1 MPLKIIKTADEWADL
16 NRALGGYKKFIET
29 LRQNASKEVN
39 QVLDDIETRV
49 DDGEDFEEL
58 LKEYAGDKPFF
69 SSWLKER
76 APDEYKKTKGDEG
89 FTKGQELTG
98 KDADGNKV
106 SGTYIRS
113 IFGRPQIET
122 SSGPVVL
129 SEVM

>member
-16 NRALGGYKKFIET
+16 NRALGGYKKFIKT
-29 LRQNASKEVN
+29 LRENASKEVN

-76 APDEYKKTKGDEG
+76 APDEYKKTKESEG

-98 KDADGNKV
+98 KDSDGNKV

-122 SSGPVVL
+122 SFGPVVL
-129 SEVM
+129 SEVT

>member
-16 NRALGGYKKFIET
+16 NRALGGYKKFIKT
-29 LRQNASKEVN
+29 LRENASKEVN

-76 APDEYKKTKGDEG
+76 APDEYKKTKKDEG

-122 SSGPVVL
+122 SFGPVVL

>member
-58 LKEYAGDKPFF
+58 LKEYAGNKPFF

-122 SSGPVVL
+122 SFGPVVL

>member
-58 LKEYAGDKPFF
+58 LKEYAGNKPFF

>member
-16 NRALGGYKKFIET
+16 NRALGGYKKFLNA
-29 LRQNASKEVN
+29 LRENASKEVN

-76 APDEYKKTKGDEG
+76 APDEYKKTKESEG

-129 SEVM
+129 SEVT

>member
-58 LKEYAGDKPFF
+58 LKEYAGNKPFF

-76 APDEYKKTKGDEG
+76 APDEYKKTKEDEG

-98 KDADGNKV
+98 KDSDGNKV

-122 SSGPVVL
+122 SFGPVVL

>member
-58 LKEYAGDKPFF
+58 LKEYADNAPFF

>member
-16 NRALGGYKKFIET
+16 NRALGGYKKFIKT
-29 LRQNASKEVN
+29 LRENASKEVN

-58 LKEYAGDKPFF
+58 LKEYADNAPFF

>member
-58 LKEYAGDKPFF
+58 LKEYADNAPFF

-122 SSGPVVL
+122 SFGPVVL

>member
-122 SSGPVVL
+122 SFGPVVL